1 MTHTSTELPEALR
14 LAEMLMSGS
23 AMIPEIDLP
32 EAAAELLRLHAREQE
47 LKAIRKAACKAYN
60 AWAYADDTFGEVTQ
74 AMHALADA
82 INGITQEKQG

>member
-1 MTHTSTELPEALR
+1 MTHTSTEQPEALR
-14 LAEMLMSGS
+14 LADALKKEYSIATL
-23 AMIPEIDLP
+23 D
-32 EAAAELLRLHAREQE
+32 AAAAKLLRLHAREQE

>member
-1 MTHTSTELPEALR
+1 MTHTSTEQPTEALSAWARRVAKEQKNDSMDAYLALTSCADR
-14 LAEMLMSGS
+14 L
-23 AMIPEIDLP
+23 D
-32 EAAAELLRLHAREQE
+32 ELE
-47 LKAIRKAACKAYN
+47 AIRKAACKAYN